1 LGRISLYADDGESVK
16 IGWNLIDINTK
27 VHSGT
32 LNLIQRWLIALEK
45 FDDLHQHICYATPW
59 FYRELSRKGSVD
71 SMKWNLVG
79 TTNARLRV
87 LRELFFL
94 LNGRRVR
101 SKIDVLVS
109 IHAPPFVY
117 NGPAISIVLDASP
130 RAYPGE
136 FNGGSR
142 AIEKLIEW
150 KCRKSVGW
158 IAISEFTKKEIV
170 RYRKYDPSRMHV
182 VGVPMDSGTK
192 RSVSF
197 EQYCGKFRI
206 ERPYVFYCAVISPRK
221 NHIRFIDA
229 FRRAFPNREMIL
241 VLAGPAG
248 WQCAPI
254 MQKIEIA
261 EAEGFVR
268 YLGAVDNETRDA
280 FYEGACFVAYPSCYE
295 GFGMPVIEGFQH
307 KKAVLTSSQSVMAE
321 IGGDAVLLAD
331 PLDVNDMAAKCK
343 QLFSN
348 AQLRKDLVSRTGLV
362 LKNFSDEKIG
372 KTLAEALSALGR
384 YINSP

>member
-1 LGRISLYADDGESVK
+1 MRISLYTDEGESLI

-32 LNLIQRWLIALEK
+32 LNLIQRWLIALDK
-45 FDDLHQHICYATPW
+45 FDDLHHHICYASPW
-59 FYRELSRKGSVD
+59 FYKELSRKGSID
-71 SMKWNLVG
+71 SMKCNRVG
-79 TTNARLRV
+79 TINARLRV
-87 LRELFFL
+87 QRELFFL
-94 LNGRRVR
+94 LNGKRVR
-101 SKIDVLVS
+101 SDIDVLVS
-109 IHAPPFVY
+109 LHAPPFAY
-117 NGPAISIVLDASP
+117 NGPAISIVLDATP
-130 RAYPGE
+130 HACAGE
-136 FNGGSR
+136 FSSSSQ
-142 AIEKLIEW
+142 AIEKMIERR
-150 KCRKSVGW
+150 CQKSVGW
-158 IAISEFTKKEIV
+158 ITISEFTKKEII
-170 RYRKYDPSRMHV
+170 RYRKYDPSRIQV
-182 VGVPMDSGTK
+182 VGVSVDSGTK

-206 ERPYVFYCAVISPRK
+206 DRPYVFYCAVISPRK

-229 FRRAFPNREMIL
+229 FHRAFPNREMIL

-254 MQKIEIA
+254 MQKIELA

-268 YLGAVDNETRDA
+268 YLGAVDDETRNA
-280 FYEGACFVAYPSCYE
+280 FYDGACFVAYPSCYE
-295 GFGMPVIEGFQH
+295 GFGIPVIEGLRH

-343 QLFSN
+343 QLFN
-348 AQLRKDLVSRTGLV
+348 DAQLRKDLVSKSGPV

-372 KTLAEALSALGR
+372 RNLAEALSAFGR
-384 YINSP
+384 YINSS